1 MTMISDRLLLE
12 RIRELKKAATPASL
26 ADAELLE
33 ELSSARAKLRVYREA
48 SGEPVAWMFHRAQIP
63 RGTWWPWKLSF
74 KQPPEYKGGFRIES
88 VPLYASSQAVPE
100 YPETLPCPVHLVP
113 GLRLGKGCKTETLLI
128 ALQRRAEYYAGLD
141 AMTPEERAKHYAN
154 IEAFKAMLPQPVQVA
169 PEDLRRS
176 FEAVA
181 RLNNEMYRWTSC
193 MSYNGS
199 YVGEPE
205 GLLKRNIR
213 EIERILDRCK
223 SDKGE

>member
-1 MTMISDRLLLE
+1 MTMINDRLLLE
-12 RIRELKKAATPASL
+12 RIRELKKAATPTSL

-141 AMTPEERAKHYAN
+141 AMTPEERIKYNDN
-154 IEAFKAMLPQPVQVA
+154 IEAIRQLFPQPESPVTVLCLA
-169 PEDLRRS
+169 LERMLKMHELVMNKTNVGAS
-176 FEAVA
+176 FYDAE
-181 RLNNEMYRWTSC
+181 C
-193 MSYNGS
+193 
-199 YVGEPE
+199 
-205 GLLKRNIR
+205 IR
-213 EIERILDRCK
+213 EMNLAPIQARQALTFARSK
-223 SDKGE
+223 L